1 MDKNF
6 GKIFFL
12 NQYYKM
18 AYGNRRFRRRGRK
31 RPYRKRASKAKTKQ
45 TVAIVKRVLHSNIEN
60 KQAFKAVSGIR
71 VNSAFP
77 STIGGG
83 MYPIIPDVVSA
94 LSGDNSKVGQQIKPL
109 SLRLGMTVFIN
120 TGVANFNGPMYFD
133 LYVFSIKKI
142 KDSTLYDSVGI
153 GEVGRMFRPSTTA
166 AGTDTAYEGR
176 NYNWFQNVN
185 QDVINLHHKKR
196 FKMSPTN
203 LAALSNLDGNWV
215 DNYSQYS
222 INYTLPMTK
231 HCAKT
236 LRYTNAIDTQPNNC
250 ALFATLCVT
259 KCDAT
264 SVAEAPIFV
273 GGTVAFNSCMVYEDA

>member
-1 MDKNF
+1 MNKNF
-6 GKIFFL
+6 GRIFFL

-18 AYGNRRFRRRGRK
+18 AYGNRRFHRRGRK
-31 RPYRKRASKAKTKQ
+31 PYKKRKTKSRAI
-45 TVAIVKRVLHSNIEN
+45 TKIVKRVLHSNIEN

-77 STIGGG
+77 TTIGGG
-83 MYPIIPDVVSA
+83 MYPIIPEVASA
-94 LSGDNSKVGQQIKPL
+94 ISGDNSKVGQQIKPL
-109 SLRLGMTVFIN
+109 SLRLGMTAFIN
-120 TGVANFNGPMYFD
+120 SASGNFNGPMYFD
-133 LYVFSIKKI
+133 LYVFSIKKM
-142 KDSTLYDSVGI
+142 KDATLYDTVGV
-153 GEVGRMFRPSTTA
+153 GEVSRMFRPSLT
-166 AGTDTAYEGR
+166 GTDTAYDGR

-203 LAALSNLDGNWV
+203 LAAISNLDGNWV

-222 INYTLPMTK
+222 INYTLPLTK
-231 HCAKT
+231 HIAKT
-236 LRYTNAIDTQPNNC
+236 LKYTNSIDTQPNNC

-259 KCDAT
+259 KADAT
-264 SVAEAPIFV
+264 SNAEAPVFV